1 MTIENRIAG
10 ALAGMVLGDALGVP
24 GELWP
29 REKVRARFGHI
40 DTFLDGPEDNIVACY
55 FKAGHYTDDSAQA
68 FVILKALLK
77 AGTVPP
83 VKVLADDLIAWVESM
98 NGFEINL
105 LGPSSK
111 ASLLAHS
118 RGEDYTKYTKLSL
131 TNGAGMRIAPVGC
144 LVDWNDSEKLA
155 ETVARVSIVTHGTDV
170 AIGGAAMVAQAVAS
184 GIGGR
189 SWEEAAEDA
198 LRIWNVARAKGEPTW
213 AASVAERFRLALS
226 VMKDFDDDEKF
237 SRWVYDI
244 LGTGTM
250 TSESVS
256 AAPTRAATPTR
267 SVRWPARSA
276 VPSRDSMRYPNRARP
291 SSRRQT
297 RSTSAPW
304 RPKSPA
310 PARPFTSEGAP
321 ACEASAPSSIRSSL
335 KSASS
340 SSARPSSTW

>member
-1 MTIENRIAG
+1 MTIENKIAG

-29 REKVRARFGHI
+29 REKVRERFGFI

-68 FVILKALLK
+68 FVILNALLK

-83 VKVLADDLIAWVESM
+83 VKVLADDLLAWVESM

-118 RGEDYTKYTKLSL
+118 KGEDYTQYTKQSL

-144 LVDWNDSEKLA
+144 MVPWNEQEKLA
-155 ETVARVSIVTHGTDV
+155 QTVARVSMVTHGTDV

-189 SWEEAAEDA
+189 TREEAANDVLA
-198 LRIWNVARAKGEPTW
+198 IWEIARAKGEPTW
-213 AASVAERFRLALS
+213 AASVAERFKLALS
-226 VMKDFDDDEKF
+226 VMKDFDNDEAF
-237 SRWVYDI
+237 SRWVYDV

-250 TSESVS
+250 TSESVT
-256 AAPTRAATPTR
+256 AALAIAFYCRNTERAAILSANLGGDTDTIGAMACAICGAFEGFEAI
-267 SVRWPARSA
+267 PAERTEFLETTNALDFRAMAHDVA
-276 VPSRDSMRYPNRARP
+276 VARE
-291 SSRRQT
+291 T
-297 RSTSAPW
+297 
-304 RPKSPA
+304 
-310 PARPFTSEGAP
+310 FT
-321 ACEASAPSSIRSSL
+321 I
-335 KSASS
+335 
-340 SSARPSSTW
+340 